1 MTAPHD
7 KEPDPDATLAHRV
20 GAVDAEDTFVDRI
33 DGGDPDSTVMQRP
46 ASANVT
52 DADATFVPEADGSQ
66 ISSGVSAATAPDS
79 GATAGGVDEGE
90 SAQPGGLN
98 ALVAAAN
105 PLLLAVPQFRWTV
118 NYADPTGLRD
128 TLIER
133 LKSFEETAKAAGERP
148 ETVTAASI
156 ALCSLID
163 EAVLSTPWGSFSDWE
178 KSNLL
183 RMRHGEPWAREEF
196 FAQLEKLEKDP
207 AANLD
212 VLELYCVCLAL
223 GYEGRY
229 RDQKNGRAALTEI
242 RNRVSGLIRAQ
253 RGLPDTPE
261 LSLSWRGAET
271 TKRKIPGWLAF
282 WVVASSCMAILGG
295 VYLVYRSLLSEEAQ
309 PVYAELARMRA
320 KPVTL
325 VRGALPAVKVERL
338 SKLLA
343 EEIRQGLIQLRED
356 ERSSVVTINAT
367 ELFASGSASVEP
379 KYAPIILR
387 IGKALHATPGSI
399 VVTGHTDSRPIR
411 TARFPSNWEL
421 SSERAASVVRMMAP
435 LLAQPGRMRAE
446 GVADSEPVAPDDS
459 EQNRRKNRRVVVI
472 LSAPL

>member
-7 KEPDPDATLAHRV
+7 KNSDPDATVVHRAGGADADDTFVGGEGGADPDATVMQRPARAGAADPDATLAPV
-20 GAVDAEDTFVDRI
+20 AGEPESSAEVSQAA
-33 DGGDPDSTVMQRP
+33 DS
-46 ASANVT
+46 
-52 DADATFVPEADGSQ
+52 E
-66 ISSGVSAATAPDS
+66 S
-79 GATAGGVDEGE
+79 GATATTAGEGE
-90 SAQPGGLN
+90 HVQPSGVN

-118 NYADPTGLRD
+118 SHADPAGLREM
-128 TLIER
+128 LLER
-133 LKSFEETAKAAGERP
+133 LKAFEETANAAGEKK

-163 EAVLSTPWGSFSDWE
+163 EAVLSTPWGSYSDWE
-178 KSNLL
+178 RTNLL
-183 RMRHGEPWAREEF
+183 RTRHGEPWAREEF
-196 FAQLEKLEKDP
+196 FTLLEKLEKDP

-212 VLELYCVCLAL
+212 LLELFCICLAL

-229 RDQKNGRAALTEI
+229 RDQKGGRTALSEN
-242 RNRVSGLIRAQ
+242 RARVSDLIRAQ
-253 RGLPDTPE
+253 RGLPDAPE
-261 LSLSWRGAET
+261 LSLSWKGVET
-271 TKRKIPGWLAF
+271 AKRKIPGWLAF
-282 WVVASSCMAILGG
+282 WVIASSCVVVLGG
-295 VYLVYRSLLSEEAQ
+295 VYLLYRSVLSEDSQ

-325 VRGALPAVKVERL
+325 VSGTLPAAPVERL

-367 ELFASGSASVEP
+367 ELFASGSASVES
-379 KYAPIILR
+379 KYAPIVLR

-421 SSERAASVVRMMAP
+421 SSERAASVVRMMVP

-446 GVADSEPVAPDDS
+446 GVADSEPVAPNDT

>member
-1 MTAPHD
+1 MNAPQD
-7 KEPDPDATLAHRV
+7 KDPDPDATVVHRV
-20 GAVDAEDTFVDRI
+20 DGA
-33 DGGDPDSTVMQRP
+33 DPDATVMQRP
-46 ASANVT
+46 VQAAAA
-52 DADATFVPEADGSQ
+52 DPDATFVPETDELQ
-66 ISSGVSAATAPDS
+66 SSSDVPKATDSDS
-79 GATAGGVDEGE
+79 GAIASTVDSGE
-90 SAQPGGLN
+90 NAQASGLN

-118 NYADPTGLRD
+118 SHSDPAGLRD
-128 TLIER
+128 TLLER
-133 LKSFEETAKAAGERP
+133 LTAFEETANAAGERA

-163 EAVLSTPWGSFSDWE
+163 EAVLSTPWGSYSDWDTT
-178 KSNLL
+178 NLL
-183 RMRHGEPWAREEF
+183 RTRHGEPWAREEF
-196 FAQLEKLEKDP
+196 FALLEKLEQDP
-207 AANLD
+207 AGNLD
-212 VLELYCVCLAL
+212 LLELFCICLAL

-229 RDQKNGRAALTEI
+229 RDQKNARAALTEI
-242 RNRVSGLIRAQ
+242 RDRVSGLVRAQ
-253 RGLPDTPE
+253 RGLPDAPE
-261 LSLSWRGAET
+261 LSLSWKGAEI

-282 WVVASSCMAILGG
+282 WVVASSCVALLGG

-325 VRGALPAVKVERL
+325 VRGALPAVPVERM

-356 ERSSVVTINAT
+356 ERTSVVTINAT
-367 ELFASGSASVEP
+367 ELFASGSASVES
-379 KYAPIILR
+379 KYAPIVLR

-446 GVADSEPVAPDDS
+446 GVADSEPVAPNDT
-459 EQNRRKNRRVVVI
+459 EQDRRKNRRVVVI